1 MVDFNRRT
9 TLGRY
14 DTSFLNE
21 KGEWVSYS
29 LRLDDEKDVNLFK
42 QGIAPKKGFFS
53 RILGL

>member
-53 RILGL
+53 RIFGL